1 MDFGLSTGRG
11 RIITLCRTA
20 YGVALQLTA
29 RKHAHAS
36 KWRRLERR
44 PRQLAKTKLS
54 MDAAL
59 LVGRAFAFAVLFEC
73 ECSL

>member
-36 KWRRLERR
+36 KWRRLEET
-44 PRQLAKTKLS
+44 RQLAKTKLS